1 MTKDERIG
9 EIFNILIQFER
20 LERGDIE
27 IQDYTNML
35 DRLCVWYLG
44 YGNEE
49 IYCGLKGL
57 LTLKGEV
64 EKETV
69 RRTVFHMIR
78 LLEQGG

>member
-9 EIFNILIQFER
+9 EIFNILIQFEK

-27 IQDYTNML
+27 VQDYSNML

-57 LTLKGEV
+57 LTLKNEA